1 MDRLDGE
8 VESIQAAFKK
18 LQFRNPGIM
27 RADQKS
33 SGDDASGA
41 ALIASLGSMHA
52 KLLRLFIGSVPLMM
66 PPRRRL
72 RYKQDY
78 EAFKLRYTL
87 IFIALSAVQ
96 LVVTWS
102 WLDAVA
108 SFFALY
114 YYSTVLLR
122 EHILV
127 VNGSNIRAWWIAH
140 HYVCVG
146 IGGILLIWPSNAAY
160 REIRPSLLSF
170 FIFIGISPGSSYVC
184 ID

>member
-8 VESIQAAFKK
+8 MESIQAAFKK
-18 LQFRNPGIM
+18 LQFRNPGIL
-27 RADQKS
+27 RR
-33 SGDDASGA
+33 SGPKIGGDSASGP
-41 ALIASLGSMHA
+41 ALIAALGSMHA
-52 KLLRLFIGSVPLMM
+52 KLLRVFIGSVPLMM

-78 EAFKLRYTL
+78 EAFKLRHTL

-102 WLDAVA
+102 WLDAIA

-114 YYSTVLLR
+114 YYSTVVLR

-146 IGGILLIWPSNAAY
+146 IGGILLIWPSNLAY
-160 REIRPSLLSF
+160 REIRPALLAF
-170 FIFIGISPGSSYVC
+170 FIFIGML
-184 ID
+184 